1 MHSISKSQCN
11 YSQKLK
17 EIDTKFYMGF
27 QNIWDS
33 QSNTEQQQN
42 HWGPH
47 HSRFQII
54 LQNYSNELVW
64 Y

>member
-1 MHSISKSQCN
+1 
-11 YSQKLK
+11 
-17 EIDTKFYMGF
+17 MGL

-33 QSNTEQQQN
+33 QSNTKQQQD